1 MKQSIVVRAEVFR
14 EGDLYV
20 GVCPELDVSS
30 FGETVDETRRSLREA
45 LEAFVEEC
53 QSMGTLVEV
62 LEEAGF
68 ARQNSH
74 WLPHQPVTAEL
85 VTVN

>member
-1 MKQSIVVRAEVFR
+1 MNQSVVVRAEVYR

-30 FGETVDETRRSLREA
+30 FGETVDEARRSLREA
-45 LEAFVEEC
+45 LEAFIEEC
-53 QSMGTLVEV
+53 EVMGTLVEV

-68 ARQNSH
+68 ARQDSN
-74 WLPHQPVTAEL
+74 WLPRQPVSAEL